1 MGEQAY
7 LPMGCGT
14 VVLESCIAKAYFRAV
29 RAKVSVL
36 RKFAAVLVAA
46 VLALALQP
54 AALAMPA
61 PHSAPMQAMHHASHG
76 KVCCDHS
83 MPQRN
88 RDMPCKDMANC
99 LGMLSCIALAA
110 VPHNAATI
118 APHAPTATQSWRLY
132 DIGPGITLQPDNP
145 PPIA

>member
-1 MGEQAY
+1 MR
-7 LPMGCGT
+7 T
-14 VVLESCIAKAYFRAV
+14 RISI
-29 RAKVSVL
+29 S
-36 RKFAAVLVAA
+36 RKIVALVAA
-46 VLALALQP
+46 AILLLATEP

-61 PHSAPMQAMHHASHG
+61 APMHHAMQPAMMQMMGCASHESTG
-76 KVCCDHS
+76 CDQG
-83 MPQRN
+83 MPQHDRGV
-88 RDMPCKDMANC
+88 PCKDMANC